1 MTVYSVYSATAGLQ
15 PPTLSVA
22 SSPVGALRTTVLS
35 AVAGTLNTSVADVQG
50 RLRAGQ
56 SLTELAR
63 TAGLSR
69 DELVASVNAAVQAS
83 GRVAPDLAVDEV
95 VQRIADQRKR
105 SDRASAAHDR
115 DTPRATP
122 RANPRNTGE
131 SAGVL
136 GRLLDVEL

>member
-1 MTVYSVYSATAGLQ
+1 MTVYSVTAGLQ
-15 PPTLSVA
+15 PPALSVA

-63 TAGLSR
+63 TAGLSL
-69 DELVASVNAAVQAS
+69 DELVASVNAAVQASVQAS

-105 SDRASAAHDR
+105 SDRASLAHSR
-115 DTPRATP
+115 ATPRATP
-122 RANPRNTGE
+122 PTTGE
-131 SAGVL
+131 SAGAL
-136 GRLLDVEL
+136 GHLLDVEL

>member
-1 MTVYSVYSATAGLQ
+1 MTVYSVTAGLQ
-15 PPTLSVA
+15 PPALSVA
-22 SSPVGALRTTVLS
+22 SSPVGALRTMVLS

-69 DELVASVNAAVQAS
+69 DELVASINAAVQAS

-105 SDRASAAHDR
+105 SDRASPAHDR
-115 DTPRATP
+115 ATPRATP
-122 RANPRNTGE
+122 RTTGE
-131 SAGVL
+131 SAGAL

>member
-1 MTVYSVYSATAGLQ
+1 MIMYSVMAGLQ
-15 PPTLSVA
+15 PPALSVA

-56 SLTELAR
+56 SLADLAR

-69 DELVASVNAAVQAS
+69 DQMVASINAAVQAS
-83 GRVAPDLAVDEV
+83 GRMSPDLAVDEV
-95 VQRIADQRKR
+95 VQRITDQRKR
-105 SDRASAAHDR
+105 ADRASPDS
-115 DTPRATP
+115 PRH
-122 RANPRNTGE
+122 TGRVP
-131 SAGVL
+131 SSGVGAL